1 MNDNSPHIEMYSA
14 DYCGFCLR
22 ARALL
27 KDKGARWHEI
37 HVDHDAAL
45 RLAMVER
52 SGRRTVPQIFIDGRH
67 IGGYD
72 ELFALER
79 SGQLDGLLG
88 KGGASSAA

>member
-1 MNDNSPHIEMYSA
+1 MDENSPQIEMYTA
-14 DYCGFCLR
+14 EYCGFCLR

-27 KDKGARWHEI
+27 RNKGANWQEI

-45 RLAMVER
+45 RMAMVER

-79 SGQLDGLLG
+79 SGELDKLLD
-88 KGGASSAA
+88 KGDASSAA